1 MNYTSLTETSQPK
14 NQTSSPSQIILAT
27 LFNKNQITHPKEKH
41 ALTGKYFYAHKNYEI
56 VTRSLGNA
64 FSRYVDGYQWCFAEF
79 RHDKQAQGAYKK
91 ANSRA
96 GNRTREGQQKLDK
109 LKKEAN
115 LIRSNSHW
123 KSQQVFVVEIDE
135 GLEVQ
140 SLEAFV
146 SLHQKIIE
154 DTGVFAV
161 AESLRSG
168 YDDPNDDTC
177 IGKLK
182 VRFFH
187 VLPQPVTEENAR
199 NFLIEKLNAHY
210 QAQGFI
216 TDPGGSKPT
225 TGALSKVSTKHI
237 IFNRYLNLNLISQ
250 WNEQFKNQ
258 PPPEPKP
265 TETTVQKEFLYD
277 GNIPQWLRDA
287 LAFISADDYQGWQ
300 AVGSALKHGGYPF
313 DLFDTWSQ
321 SSDKYNPKAAEKAWE
336 TGYDKIP
343 FDYIIKVA
351 KKNGW
356 KPEWEGRKRYRLDPT
371 PIPEPTE
378 TWEDQ
383 QPVLEQAFKTE
394 ADTVLIRFDT
404 GVGKDYQKI
413 SNILSADLSTER
425 SLEMVT
431 RIDLANEKQM
441 DVAKAAEKKGLFLNT
456 YVWKGIHHN
465 YDQWRDKDF
474 YQRKAQIGEFGQLM
488 CCQADLFDALRRKGA
503 TPQLVLCPTCPVKS
517 ACEQH
522 GYLSQTKK
530 AQQAD
535 YLLSA
540 QDGLLFDKSQ
550 NGFAKTL
557 MEGKRAVIGIVDEVK
572 AHELYSECSL
582 SKDELRQMM
591 RYWENTPAGE
601 WALSMVDALEHTS
614 TSNYERIRQITEDL
628 SEAEQRLIINA
639 FTTIRLV
646 GTVADTEDDKEYDDH
661 DALRAWGTF
670 SPDAFHPIAIKI
682 AVNAEAV
689 EYFSRN
695 NIPAV
700 ERKAIEANVL
710 CLSYIEA
717 IKINLF
723 FLTEDDAPLNLKHIK
738 EGFPKLYQNQHHTP
752 LHQLQT
758 LFEQYPRTEDTPIH
772 YNGETLKWS
781 IPPEVHPKLSKV
793 IMMSAT
799 ADTQTIADKV
809 LLDRQVEIVDANP
822 TKWMSGN
829 EVFQVRTGKYPRA
842 SVLNGQGELIG
853 FGEKAWE
860 WMKAQIER
868 APAQKHAVIT
878 YKSVVERY
886 RDQLPENVV
895 LANYGAAEGENDRFK
910 DCNVF
915 WILFDPRVPPHEVER
930 RAKMIFG
937 RDEKPLD
944 YTYLQDQGIYADER
958 LQQVAD
964 HYAIEELTQAIGR
977 ARLVRRTGVKVV
989 ILCGRELPGIS
1000 ARSETM
1006 LFQPDDLT
1014 KAEILDNLAS
1024 VISQREAEE
1033 KIVIKQV
1040 KTMAEEEKND
1050 KAILEELNINRYRLE
1065 QIKQDLAEKGEL
1077 PDPTAEKKEQAIEMR
1092 TDRKTYNE
1100 IAERLEISGATA
1112 YDWTKSVKPVP
1123 QLDSAAT
1130 SGKCRSTISTLIVSQ
1145 QNPNDAALF
1154 NNHAGLCDVERQILD
1169 FIALNDKNEVR
1180 TSEILE
1186 AIDAKERTIKQ
1197 KLTRLMKQ
1205 GYLIRPPDKSHGYY
1219 ALAPS
1224 VMEIPSVRPKPPE
1237 VQAYL
1242 IRAEETARASRILI
1256 AQRLE
1261 RTMTQEQIESLDA
1274 FFAAEEGSI
1283 FDYPQTEEEHL
1294 LHTQSLMWFKACFYV
1309 DFKQEGIPIPDYL
1322 SDVPEFLSKH
1332 VPVPSPRTQ
1341 E

>member
-1 MNYTSLTETSQPK
+1 MNYTSPTETSQTK
-14 NQTSSPSQIILAT
+14 NQTSSPSQIILTT
-27 LFNKNQITHPKEKH
+27 LFNKNQITHQKEKH
-41 ALTGKYFYAHKNYEI
+41 TLAGKYFYAHKNYKI
-56 VTRSLGNA
+56 VTCSLGKA
-64 FSRYVDGYQWCFAEF
+64 FSHYVDGYQWCFAEF
-79 RHDKQAQGAYKK
+79 RHDKQAQATYKK
-91 ANSRA
+91 TDSRA

-109 LKKEAN
+109 LKKEAD
-115 LIRSNSHW
+115 LIRSNSRW

-135 GLEVQ
+135 GVGVQ

-146 SLHQKIIE
+146 SLHQNFIE

-177 IGKLK
+177 IGELK
-182 VRFFH
+182 VRLFH
-187 VLPQPVTEENAR
+187 VLPQLVTEGNAR
-199 NFLIEKLNAHY
+199 NFLIEKLNTYY
-210 QAQGFI
+210 QAEGFI

-265 TETTVQKEFLYD
+265 TETTIQKEFRYD
-277 GNIPQWLRDA
+277 GNIPKWLRDA
-287 LAFISADDYQGWQ
+287 LAFISADDYEEWQ

-336 TGYDKIP
+336 TGYNKIP
-343 FDYIIKVA
+343 FDYIIKIA

-356 KPEWEGRKRYRLDPT
+356 QPEWGGRKRYRLDPT
-371 PIPEPTE
+371 PIPYSTE

-383 QPVLEQAFKTE
+383 QPALEKAFKAE

-404 GVGKDYQKI
+404 GVGKDHQKI
-413 SNILSADLSTER
+413 SHFLDADLSTKR
-425 SLEMVT
+425 FLEMVT
-431 RIDLANEKQM
+431 RVDLANEKQM

-456 YVWKGIHHN
+456 FVWKGIHQN

-522 GYLSQTKK
+522 GYLSQTQK
-530 AQQAD
+530 AQKAD

-550 NGFAKTL
+550 NGFARTL
-557 MEGKRAVIGIVDEVK
+557 MEGKRVVTGIVDEVK
-572 AHELYSECSL
+572 AHELYSECGL
-582 SKDELRQMM
+582 SKKELQQMAH
-591 RYWENTPAGE
+591 YWQNTTAAE
-601 WALSMVDALEHTS
+601 WALSMINTLEHTE
-614 TSNYERIRQITEDL
+614 TPDYEKIRQNIEKL
-628 SEAEQRLIINA
+628 SETAQRMIINA
-639 FTTIRLV
+639 FTTVRLV
-646 GTVADTEDDKEYDDH
+646 GRIAGAEDDKEYDDH
-661 DALRAWGTF
+661 DVLRAWGTF
-670 SPDAFHPIAIKI
+670 YPKDFQIEIKI
-682 AVNAEAV
+682 AVNADAV
-689 EYFSRN
+689 KYFSRN

-700 ERKAIEANVL
+700 ERKTIEANVL

-717 IKINLF
+717 IKPYLF
-723 FLTEDDAPLNLKHIK
+723 SLPEDDGPRSLKHIE

-772 YNGETLKWS
+772 YDGETLKWS
-781 IPPEVHPKLSKV
+781 IPPEVHPKLSKI

-799 ADTQTIADKV
+799 ADTQTIVDKV
-809 LLDRQVEIVDANP
+809 LPGRQVEIVDANP
-822 TKWMSGN
+822 TKWMGGN

-842 SVLNGQGELIG
+842 SVLNEQGELIG

-868 APAQKHAVIT
+868 IPDQKHAVIT

-910 DCNVF
+910 DCDVF

-944 YTYLQDQGIYADER
+944 YTYLQEQGIYADER

-977 ARLVRRTGVKVV
+977 ARLVRRTGVK
-989 ILCGRELPGIS
+989 GRDSL
-1000 ARSETM
+1000 RS
-1006 LFQPDDLT
+1006 
-1014 KAEILDNLAS
+1014 
-1024 VISQREAEE
+1024 R
-1033 KIVIKQV
+1033 
-1040 KTMAEEEKND
+1040 
-1050 KAILEELNINRYRLE
+1050 
-1065 QIKQDLAEKGEL
+1065 
-1077 PDPTAEKKEQAIEMR
+1077 
-1092 TDRKTYNE
+1092 
-1100 IAERLEISGATA
+1100 
-1112 YDWTKSVKPVP
+1112 
-1123 QLDSAAT
+1123 
-1130 SGKCRSTISTLIVSQ
+1130 
-1145 QNPNDAALF
+1145 
-1154 NNHAGLCDVERQILD
+1154 
-1169 FIALNDKNEVR
+1169 
-1180 TSEILE
+1180 
-1186 AIDAKERTIKQ
+1186 
-1197 KLTRLMKQ
+1197 
-1205 GYLIRPPDKSHGYY
+1205 
-1219 ALAPS
+1219 
-1224 VMEIPSVRPKPPE
+1224 
-1237 VQAYL
+1237 
-1242 IRAEETARASRILI
+1242 TAR
-1256 AQRLE
+1256 
-1261 RTMTQEQIESLDA
+1261 
-1274 FFAAEEGSI
+1274 
-1283 FDYPQTEEEHL
+1283 
-1294 LHTQSLMWFKACFYV
+1294 
-1309 DFKQEGIPIPDYL
+1309 YL
-1322 SDVPEFLSKH
+1322 RKK
-1332 VPVPSPRTQ
+1332 
-1341 E
+1341 